1 MLQKKP
7 TDTSTTPSEGI
18 QLKEPFDI
26 LKLGQEFV
34 SLGEVFR
41 SNFDF
46 RPTGDA
52 FKSFV
57 NDFNAMETQVTKLA
71 TSFGGM
77 RGLTASIKENMAGA
91 AASVIELG
99 GSLDDVA
106 KIQEGIVKGLQTQT
120 ILNEEAYA
128 ELYAVGNLVSDGTKS
143 SADISKEMVT
153 SFMNAG
159 YGLYDVSKQVTGIIN
174 QSREFGVTTA
184 AVYKQISENINRLAL
199 FNFENGVQGM
209 AQMAAKAASLRIE
222 MKSTLDLADKLF
234 SPEKAI
240 DVAAAM
246 QRLGV
251 NVASLLDP
259 YKLMDMARNDPA
271 KLQEEILKATQSLTY
286 FDEKNKKTAILP
298 GAQETLREL
307 SKALDIPLDQIT
319 KMALNAGDLDRKLRE
334 IKFSPDFAGDDEARN
349 MIANMAQLKDGE
361 YVVTFD
367 EMNKQTGQ
375 IESVTKEVSQ
385 LTKDNKEALLKMNE
399 PAKTAI
405 ELQKEANNSL
415 VNINNS
421 IRAQKGILPRYAA
434 ASPVLTK
441 FQKNAEKYSMPF
453 IRAHGSLYGS
463 NVTDKGFVNT
473 GAAKKNVNAV
483 MNTLDDVFT
492 QVAMGKKNFSEALS
506 TLGSLTKSA
515 LDVNK
520 MLSGAITGGV
530 KAYNQEA
537 RKQGVGEIPKEEL
550 KKMLVETLGLS
561 ESTVQKVVEP
571 IFGGTNKVEVKPPT
585 DKNNRQGTLTT
596 TKDNVAQQNVGKGTT
611 ETETSRELII
621 TINVNPK
628 DLEHTVMDYLRQN
641 NFTKQVA
648 IEGAKYREETERIR
662 GGVSIPKYKVGQR

>member
-1 MLQKKP
+1 MLEKKP
-7 TDTSTTPSEGI
+7 TDANLTESKGAPVIDPFNLVNTLEGI
-18 QLKEPFDI
+18 TDI
-26 LKLGQEFV
+26 
-34 SLGEVFR
+34 GEVAS
-41 SNFDF
+41 SNLDF
-46 RPTGDA
+46 TNKALGILIE
-52 FKSFV
+52 SI
-57 NDFNAMETQVTKLA
+57 NIMETAATKLA
-71 TSFGGM
+71 LGFGGM
-77 RGLTASIKENMAGA
+77 RGLTASIKQNMEGA

-99 GSLDDVA
+99 GSLQDVA
-106 KIQEGIVKGLQTQT
+106 LIQEGVVKALQTQT
-120 ILNEEAYA
+120 ILNKEAYA
-128 ELYAVGNLVSDGTKS
+128 DLYAVGNLVGDGTKVTAES
-143 SADISKEMVT
+143 TKKMVEG
-153 SFMNAG
+153 FMNAG
-159 YGLYDVSKQVTGIIN
+159 YGLYDVSNQVLGIIN
-174 QSREFGVTTA
+174 KSRELGVTTA
-184 AVYKQISENINRLAL
+184 AVYGQISANIGKLAL

-209 AQMAAKAASLRIE
+209 AQMAAKAASLRID
-222 MKSTLDLADKLF
+222 MKSTLDFAEKLYN
-234 SPEKAI
+234 PEDAI
-240 DVAAAM
+240 EAAAAM

-259 YKLMDMARNDPA
+259 YKLMDMGRNDPA
-271 KLQEEILKATQSLTY
+271 KLQEEILKATQALTY
-286 FDEKNKKTAILP
+286 FDEKNQKMAILP
-298 GAQETLREL
+298 GAQQTLREL
-307 SKALDIPLDQIT
+307 GKALGILPEELA
-319 KMALNAGDLDRKLRE
+319 KMALNAGDLERKLRE
-334 IKFSPDFAGDDEARN
+334 IKFSPDFAGDEQARN
-349 MIANMAQLKDGE
+349 MIANMAQLKDGK

-367 EMNKQTGQ
+367 EMNKETGQ
-375 IESVTKEVSQ
+375 IESVTKEVSE

-492 QVAMGKKNFSEALS
+492 QVVMGKKNFSEALL

-537 RKQGVGEIPKEEL
+537 RKRGVGEIPIEEL
-550 KKMLVETLGLS
+550 KKMFVEKLGLS

-628 DLEHTVMDYLRQN
+628 DLEHTVMDYLSQY
-641 NFTKQVA
+641 NFTKQLA

-662 GGVSIPKYKVGQR
+662 GGVSTPKYKVGQR